1 MANRQRTFDL
11 LGYLHG
17 VGVVAALAAG
27 TAWDTGGGYTEAM
40 LVLDVT
46 AVSTLATTGNKF
58 EIRFQGSTTSTFT
71 VYHTFFAIPFG
82 RIGTNMSR
90 YWGLAAPAATCGA
103 FSSLATWPGPVA
115 LPLRITQPVCNDHAG
130 TVYRWV
136 RTYSMMGTVSTG
148 INYYA
153 TLCQLH

>member
-17 VGVVAALAAG
+17 VGVVAASAAA

-40 LVLDVT
+40 LVIDMTACSSAASGDVYDI
-46 AVSTLATTGNKF
+46 A
-58 EIRFQGSTTSTFT
+58 FQCSTTSTFT
-71 VYHTFFAIPFG
+71 VYKTAFCIP
-82 RIGTNMSR
+82 
-90 YWGLAAPAATCGA
+90 LGA
-103 FSSLATWPGPVA
+103 FGAAGLRWSLFRQNYSSVATWPGPTA
-115 LPLRITQPVCNDHAG
+115 LPLRITQPVCNDFAG
-130 TVYRWV
+130 VVYRWL
-136 RTYSMMGTVSTG
+136 RTYTSVGTATTG